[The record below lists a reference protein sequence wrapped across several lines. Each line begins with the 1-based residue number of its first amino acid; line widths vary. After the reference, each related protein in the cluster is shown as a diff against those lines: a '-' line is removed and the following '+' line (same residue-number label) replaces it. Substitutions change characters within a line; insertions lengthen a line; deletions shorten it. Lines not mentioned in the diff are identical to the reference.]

1 MCIINDTINNTINT
15 INTINERNIN
25 ERNINE
31 RNINIRNNYL
41 NNFIYNVPK
50 KDLAQY
56 GRIIFKY
63 NTRRVR

>member
-25 ERNINE
+25 ERNIN
-31 RNINIRNNYL
+31 IRNNYL
-41 NNFIYNVPK
+41 NNLIYNVPK

>member
-25 ERNINE
+25 ERNIN
-31 RNINIRNNYL
+31 IRNNYL
-41 NNFIYNVPK
+41 NNLIYNVPK

-63 NTRRVR
+63 NTRRVK

>member
-1 MCIINDTINNTINT
+1 MCIINDTINNT
-15 INTINERNIN
+15 
-25 ERNINE
+25 INE

>member
-1 MCIINDTINNTINT
+1 MCIINDTINNTINK
-15 INTINERNIN
+15 
-25 ERNINE
+25 

-63 NTRRVR
+63 NTRRVK

>member
-15 INTINERNIN
+15 INT
-25 ERNINE
+25 INE